1 MVPSTNLGNTPLTST
16 ITALAKVQPRSR
28 IPRQLRIRRATHL
41 TSHILH
47 DILPQKRFNIL
58 GDVFAPNDQTLIT
71 INTSLST
78 QFRHEELKH
87 MLRTTLHHGTNLL
100 KVDPKC
106 LLGTHT
112 GKLGRLHGTT
122 LLLNK
127 VGVLSVK
134 DSHDTIEHI
143 FIRILGL
150 TIISVIFLT
159 MSILLFEDETTLFIE
174 AGVIV
179 SRGGG
184 GIASGGRVL
193 FFFVLLL
200 LFLLLFGEVE
210 HFG

>member
-16 ITALAKVQPRSR
+16 ITALAKVQSRSS

-41 TSHILH
+41 TGHILH
-47 DILPQKRFNIL
+47 NVLPQKRFNVL
-58 GDVFAPNDQTLIT
+58 GDVLSPNDQTLVT
-71 INTSLST
+71 INTSLGT

-87 MLRTTLHHGTNLL
+87 MLRTTLHHGANLL
-100 KVDPKC
+100 KVDPKR
-106 LLGTHT
+106 LLGTDT

-134 DSHDTIEHI
+134 DAHDTVEHVLI
-143 FIRILGL
+143 GVLGL
-150 TIISVIFLT
+150 TIIRVIFFAV
-159 MSILLFEDETTLFIE
+159 SILLLEDETTLFIE
-174 AGVIV
+174 ARVI
-179 SRGGG
+179 SSGGGG
-184 GIASGGRVL
+184 GIAGGRVL

>member
-1 MVPSTNLGNTPLTST
+1 MVPSTNLGNTPLTPT

-41 TSHILH
+41 TGHILH
-47 DILPQKRFNIL
+47 NVLPQKRLNIL
-58 GDVFAPNDQTLIT
+58 GDVLAPNDQTLIT
-71 INTSLST
+71 INTSLGS

-87 MLRTTLHHGTNLL
+87 MLRATLHHGANLL
-100 KVDPKC
+100 KVDPESF
-106 LLGTHT
+106 LGTDT

-134 DSHDTIEHI
+134 DAHHTIEHVL
-143 FIRILGL
+143 IRVLGL
-150 TIISVIFLT
+150 AIISVIFLT
-159 MSILLFEDETTLFIE
+159 VSILLFEDETTLLIE
-174 AGVIV
+174 AGVIW
-179 SRGGG
+179 GGS
-184 GIASGGRVL
+184 GIAAGGRVL
-193 FFFVLLL
+193 FFFILLL